1 MKMDQII
8 FNTLEHLKEDP
19 TAATPRSELF
29 ETFLKGVQEIEDDQ
43 LVKEA
48 LERVMAIESLAELER
63 ILEKSTLPRA

>member
-8 FNTLEHLKEDP
+8 FNVLEHLKKDP
-19 TAATPRSELF
+19 TTATPRSELF

-63 ILEKSTLPRA
+63 ILEKTTLPTA